1 MTDVRQAP
9 GDDHGDGGGGG
20 GDAPNHQAAQ
30 PPDTRDAQDA
40 QDAQDAALWSRLR
53 AGLEDRDLDD
63 VAWSTLRSHAHARLR
78 RRPARLRAAFESL
91 AIAAVVAAQLSWA
104 FSVVLG

>member
-30 PPDTRDAQDA
+30 PPDT

-78 RRPARLRAAFESL
+78 RRPARLRLAFESL